1 MLKQKENEYGKKFD
15 EIWEIKYE
23 KNSNLKFKIY
33 TFQNG
38 FCWSSYFDLYLKKN
52 INYYYSKFYADIND
66 KYFKNFSKT
75 ANEFLIIS
83 IYLFIVEILMKN
95 KTNKIIQNIKKE
107 IEKISL
113 DIYPINYIKDIIK
126 RKFLEKM
133 IYYWKQIYI
142 NKSLIEETIKFWLLG
157 EIMEKKN
164 EIRTKEDWDNTLL
177 DKVLLIIRGESL
189 FNCILFDIEFSLKY
203 EKKRQKEERQNAKED
218 SKNIC
223 FFIKNKKIGHNMKKN
238 TSLRYDNQMNKIIS
252 HLIQNIFLE
261 WINNGESDESK
272 LLRKIDAEVL
282 KEKNYNFK
290 GNTLKEIYSE
300 LKSNQKTSVK
310 KQKDFEH
317 NKEVIANCKNEIKNK
332 KLEMKFEQALYYFLC
347 KKDGSTNKNI
357 INLDENEDNIL
368 EGLIRKEAYLNR
380 IEGDAS
386 YKQQLLNILEK
397 IKNKYFPNLI

>member
-1 MLKQKENEYGKKFD
+1 MSFEISKNENNFEGEGVEIDKKSCEFKSTKSEQFKIFGEEKMKFSIICNNNCNELNESMTQNNKEIGNEEEKIEKWKNEFEKELIKGWNDILEKEFIKEFQKKWENEYGKKFD

-95 KTNKIIQNIKKE
+95 KTNKIIQNIEKE

-142 NKSLIEETIKFWLLG
+142 NKSIIEETIKFWLLG

-164 EIRTKEDWDNTLL
+164 EIRTKEDWDNILL

-189 FNCILFDIEFSLKY
+189 FNSILIDIEFSLKY
-203 EKKRQKEERQNAKED
+203 EKKRQKEERQNAKDD

-223 FFIKNKKIGHNMKKN
+223 FFIKKKKN
-238 TSLRYDNQMNKIIS
+238 
-252 HLIQNIFLE
+252 
-261 WINNGESDESK
+261 
-272 LLRKIDAEVL
+272 
-282 KEKNYNFK
+282 
-290 GNTLKEIYSE
+290 
-300 LKSNQKTSVK
+300 
-310 KQKDFEH
+310 
-317 NKEVIANCKNEIKNK
+317 
-332 KLEMKFEQALYYFLC
+332 
-347 KKDGSTNKNI
+347 
-357 INLDENEDNIL
+357 
-368 EGLIRKEAYLNR
+368 R
-380 IEGDAS
+380 I
-386 YKQQLLNILEK
+386 
-397 IKNKYFPNLI
+397 

>member
-1 MLKQKENEYGKKFD
+1 MSFEISKNENNFEGEGVEIDKKSCEFKITKSEQFKIFGEEKMKFSIICNNNCNELNESMTQNNKEIGNEEEKIEKWKNEFEKVFIKDRNDILEENNVEGECVEIDKKSCEFKSTKSEQFKIFGEDDFSEKMKFSDVCNNICNELNESMTQNNKEIGNEEEKIEKWKNEFEKELIKGWNDILEKEFIKEFQKKWENEYGQKFD

-52 INYYYSKFYADIND
+52 INYYYSKFYADIYD

-95 KTNKIIQNIKKE
+95 KTNKIIQNIEKE

-142 NKSLIEETIKFWLLG
+142 NKSIIEETIKFWLLG

-164 EIRTKEDWDNTLL
+164 EIRTKEDWDNILL

-189 FNCILFDIEFSLKY
+189 FNSILF
-203 EKKRQKEERQNAKED
+203 
-218 SKNIC
+218 
-223 FFIKNKKIGHNMKKN
+223 
-238 TSLRYDNQMNKIIS
+238 
-252 HLIQNIFLE
+252 
-261 WINNGESDESK
+261 
-272 LLRKIDAEVL
+272 
-282 KEKNYNFK
+282 
-290 GNTLKEIYSE
+290 
-300 LKSNQKTSVK
+300 
-310 KQKDFEH
+310 
-317 NKEVIANCKNEIKNK
+317 
-332 KLEMKFEQALYYFLC
+332 
-347 KKDGSTNKNI
+347 
-357 INLDENEDNIL
+357 
-368 EGLIRKEAYLNR
+368 
-380 IEGDAS
+380 
-386 YKQQLLNILEK
+386 
-397 IKNKYFPNLI
+397 